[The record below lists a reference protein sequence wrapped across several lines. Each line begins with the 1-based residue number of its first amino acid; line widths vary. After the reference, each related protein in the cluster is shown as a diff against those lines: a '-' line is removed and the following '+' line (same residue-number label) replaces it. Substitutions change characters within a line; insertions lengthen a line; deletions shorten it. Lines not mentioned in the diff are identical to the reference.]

1 MMKVAQSNHVPDLV
15 QVTCLNHVSVGGKKE
30 LLYNS
35 WI

>member
-1 MMKVAQSNHVPDLV
+1 MMKGAQSNHV